1 MKCDT
6 CGAEIEEVEVE
17 TPLGRRRGLRVV
29 QFIGAPLCDKCQ
41 LKLKAS

>member
-17 TPLGRRRGLRVV
+17 TPFGRRRGLRVV
-29 QFIGAPLCDKCQ
+29 QFIGAPLCDRCRS
-41 LKLKAS
+41 KLKVS

>member
-17 TPLGRRRGLRVV
+17 TPLGRRRGLRIA
-29 QFIGAPLCDKCQ
+29 QFIGVPLCDRCQ
-41 LKLKAS
+41 SKLKTS

>member
-29 QFIGAPLCDKCQ
+29 QFIGAYLCDRCQ
-41 LKLKAS
+41 SKLKAS